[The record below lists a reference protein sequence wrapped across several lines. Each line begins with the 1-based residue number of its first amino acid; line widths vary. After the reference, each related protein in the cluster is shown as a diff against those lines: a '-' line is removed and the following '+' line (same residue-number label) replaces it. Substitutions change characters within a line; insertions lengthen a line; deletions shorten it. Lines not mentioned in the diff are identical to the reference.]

1 MKINFKKIQLP
12 LNQVLAALP
21 LTASLMLT
29 FTTSAEA
36 QPLFANLYKQQY
48 GYTPACIACHRD
60 GGGSVLNSYGEEFK
74 KAGESAAAFKA
85 VADKDSDGDGFANAV
100 EAMAKANPGKK
111 DSTPKDKGQWLDI
124 SSLIPKEVQD
134 QFPAVKE
141 YLPRDAILTE
151 QDISRAKSMG
161 AVLSNADINTIYIP
175 LVDRKPAGTGLI
187 FQGEFKGKPFF
198 LMMTTDRN
206 LNITKVAPVNTRQVE
221 AAAKATVYKTFEG
234 VALDKL
240 PEGKGDD
247 LNSAIT
253 KAVKKAGTLVFVRL
267 KSA

>member
-1 MKINFKKIQLP
+1 MRLSMKRTQW
-12 LNQVLAALP
+12 VLMG
-21 LTASLMLT
+21 LMAV
-29 FTTSAEA
+29 TTWAGMPRAQA

-100 EAMAKANPGKK
+100 EALAKANPGRK

-134 QFPAVKE
+134 QFPSVKE
-141 YLPRDAILTE
+141 YLPRDAMLTE
-151 QDISRAKSMG
+151 QDISRAKAMG
-161 AVLSNADINTIYIP
+161 ASLNNADINTIYIP

-187 FQGEFKGKPFF
+187 FQAEFKGKPFF

-206 LNITKVAPVNTRQVE
+206 LNITKVAPINTRQVE
-221 AAAKATVYKTFEG
+221 AAAKSTVYKSFEG
-234 VALDKL
+234 LALDKL
-240 PEGKGDD
+240 PEPKGED
-247 LNSAIT
+247 LNAAIT
-253 KAVKKAGTLVFVRL
+253 KAVKKAGTLIFVRL